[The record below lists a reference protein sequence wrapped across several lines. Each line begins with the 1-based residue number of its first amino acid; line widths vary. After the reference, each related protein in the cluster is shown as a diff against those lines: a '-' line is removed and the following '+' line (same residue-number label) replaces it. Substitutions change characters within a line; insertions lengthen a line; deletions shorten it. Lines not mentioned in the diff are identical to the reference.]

1 MYARLCT
8 CGTLHNKACR
18 IGPGR
23 EGDRKPEK
31 PGRHSSEGGEVASR
45 LADNEIVLPSRTGYI
60 PQMSDL
66 SRFSTKRARPEA
78 SLSPS
83 DSLGAVFRLGILA
96 KRGRV
101 ASTRELRRIPLP
113 RTPVNKGNRKSR

>member
-8 CGTLHNKACR
+8 CGTLHKKACR

-31 PGRHSSEGGEVASR
+31 PGRHSSDGGEVASR

-60 PQMSDL
+60 PQMRDL
-66 SRFSTKRARPEA
+66 SQFFTKSAARGLIFPLRWPRAGFSAGYPSKEA
-78 SLSPS
+78 AWPQPA
-83 DSLGAVFRLGILA
+83 DFG
-96 KRGRV
+96 
-101 ASTRELRRIPLP
+101 E
-113 RTPVNKGNRKSR
+113 